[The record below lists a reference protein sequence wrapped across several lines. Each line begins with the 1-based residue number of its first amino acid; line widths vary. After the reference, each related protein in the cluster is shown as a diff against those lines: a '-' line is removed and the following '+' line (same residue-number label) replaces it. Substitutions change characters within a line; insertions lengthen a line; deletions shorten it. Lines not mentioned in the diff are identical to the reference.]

1 MNPTRQDYL
10 HLHLVV
16 LIWGFTAILGKLI
29 SIPTV
34 EMVFYRTL
42 LAALGIGL
50 YAVYKKKK
58 LKYGGAVVIRLLLI
72 GFLVAA
78 HWILFF
84 LSARISSVSV
94 SLVGIAT
101 TAFWTSLLEPLMTQ
115 RKIKWIEVVL
125 GLMVVAGLYIIFY
138 YEFNVATGLA
148 VAVVSAIIASVFTII
163 NSKFAKKTD
172 PYAVAFYE
180 MSGASLG
187 ILLFFPL
194 YLFGFSE
201 YSTLQLSL
209 NYQELVYLFILA
221 FLCTDYA
228 YTASIY
234 LMKRISAYAVNLT
247 INLEPVYGMLLAVL
261 VFKDEEVL
269 TLQFYAGA
277 SLIILSVL
285 LYPALNKIFSRKALK
300 VDRLR

>member
-1 MNPTRQDYL
+1 MTPSGKDYL
-10 HLHLVV
+10 HLHFVV

-29 SIPTV
+29 SIPPV
-34 EMVFYRTL
+34 EMVFYRTV

-50 YAVYKKKK
+50 YALYKNKN
-58 LKYGGAVVIRLLLI
+58 LKYNTSVILKLLFI

-101 TAFWTSLLEPLMTQ
+101 TAFWTSLLEPLMTK

-125 GLMVVAGLYIIFY
+125 GLVVILGLYIIFY
-138 YEFNVATGLA
+138 YEFNVATGLMIA
-148 VAVVSAIIASVFTII
+148 IVSAIIASIFTII
-163 NSKFAKKTD
+163 NSKFAKTTN

-187 ILLFFPL
+187 IALFFPL
-194 YLFGFSE
+194 YISFFS
-201 YSTLQLSL
+201 SHKSLQLSL
-209 NYQELVYLFILA
+209 DYMDIVYLLVLA

-228 YTASIY
+228 YTASIH
-234 LMKRISAYAVNLT
+234 LMKKISAYTVNLT
-247 INLEPVYGMLLAVL
+247 INLEPIYGMLLAVL
-261 VFKDEEVL
+261 IFKDDEVL
-269 TLQFYAGA
+269 TFQFYIGA

-285 LYPALNKIFSRKALK
+285 LYPVLNKLFFRKPLE
-300 VDRLR
+300 VDNLR